1 MTYSVNEAYEG
12 VRFEWDVAKS
22 ARNVR
27 ERGLPF
33 SVSPALFERPALV
46 TRDQRKDYG
55 EERFRLIGSVGPAI
69 LVCVYTIR
77 PDGNCR
83 IISLRVANRRERD
96 AYRSAYPG

>member
-1 MTYSVNEAYEG
+1 LTYSVVG
-12 VRFEWDVAKS
+12 VYKGIGFEWDAAKS

-27 ERGLPF
+27 DRGLPF

-77 PDGNCR
+77 PSGHCR
-83 IISLRVANRRERD
+83 VISLRVANRRERD